1 VRVQRGWKH
10 ELVSDDAPELSIVIP
25 TYNEQQR
32 LPGTLSALEAYL
44 HAHWPASEAIIV
56 DDGSSDAT
64 LRIAREFASE
74 NPRFR
79 VLALPHRGKAS
90 AVRVGMLAARGR
102 IVLFSDADLSTPLAH
117 TADLVAALRAGA
129 DVAIGSREGVGARR
143 IGEPAY
149 RHVMGRAFNAI
160 VRTLA
165 VPGINDTQCGFKAFR
180 QPVAQDLFRRARLYS
195 GERIVSGPRVTG
207 FDVEIL
213 YLARKRG
220 YRIIE
225 VPVQWRHVAG
235 SKVQPVRDAARM
247 FGDVAHV
254 RFNALTGRYRRRLDA
269 TQVPVRTTRPEE

>member
-1 VRVQRGWKH
+1 MQRGWKH
-10 ELVSDDAPELSIVIP
+10 ELVSADAPELSIVIP
-25 TYNEQQR
+25 AYNEQQR
-32 LPGTLSALEAYL
+32 LPGTLSALDAYL
-44 HAHWPASEAIIV
+44 NADWPVSEAIIV

-64 LRIAREFASE
+64 LHIAREFASGH
-74 NPRFR
+74 PRFR

-90 AVRVGMLAARGR
+90 AVRAGMLVASGR
-102 IVLFSDADLSTPLAH
+102 IVLFSDADLSTPLTH
-117 TADLVAALRAGA
+117 TADLVAAIRAGA

-195 GERIVSGPRVTG
+195 GERILSGPRVTG

-213 YLARKRG
+213 YLARRRG

-235 SKVQPVRDAARM
+235 SKVRPVRDAARM

-254 RFNALTGRYRRRLDA
+254 RFNALTGRYRRQQA
-269 TQVPVRTTRPEE
+269 SAE

>member
-1 VRVQRGWKH
+1 
-10 ELVSDDAPELSIVIP
+10 
-25 TYNEQQR
+25 
-32 LPGTLSALEAYL
+32 
-44 HAHWPASEAIIV
+44 V

-64 LRIAREFASE
+64 LHIAREFASAH
-74 NPRFR
+74 PRFR

-90 AVRVGMLAARGR
+90 AVRAGVLAARGR
-102 IVLFSDADLSTPLAH
+102 IVLFSDADLSTPLPQ
-117 TADLVAALRAGA
+117 TAELVAAIRSGA

-149 RHVMGRAFNAI
+149 RHVMGRVFNAV
-160 VRTLA
+160 VRALA

-180 QPVAQDLFRRARLYS
+180 RPVAQDLFQRARLYT
-195 GERIVSGPRVTG
+195 GDQLVSGPRVTG

-235 SKVQPVRDAARM
+235 SKVRPLRDAARM
-247 FGDVAHV
+247 FIDVTHV
-254 RFNALTGRYRRRLDA
+254 RFNALAGRYRQQDVSA
-269 TQVPVRTTRPEE
+269 EEFPTRTTRPEE